1 MNTRA
6 MLTVFVAFI
15 CCLTVHA
22 QDVATMSDADFFSYM
37 EQCKKKGND
46 CYVTS
51 GNKYE
56 LKRIIDEYQGAI
68 ERRSAA
74 GTLDAGK
81 RAELMQGVNKLW
93 GDYYYLDGEEH
104 PKSYAEAERYFR
116 GCITFAKNHHEYQDA
131 NHDLYILPQE
141 LAQLYYKQKRYAEAY
156 EEMNKAYFNANKYV
170 SPDSLDPYL
179 DIQSQLAIC
188 LARTAIDEQGFKA
201 AKELMDEVIGAYQ
214 GTDTERY
221 GEALRKKAKI
231 LMLQEESG
239 SKMNR
244 AEALKCYQYYF
255 ELKKA
260 DALANFLGMNSET
273 REQYWSRVRPF
284 VTDCYRLEDTDAG
297 FLYDVTL
304 FAKGL
309 LLQLDSAGAGR
320 QQIHATWQMIQSRL
334 KPDACAIEFIQYEK
348 YGQQQMGALVLK
360 KTGKPMFVKMAS
372 PDSVMQYKIQI
383 KGEGE
388 PVQKLICAVHGA
400 DSESRHLRNSLYG
413 DSLGFNSYLWNA
425 HLITAINK
433 VREIWFSPDGYVHQL
448 AIEYLLPKQMTDVTC
463 HRLSSTRRLLEKAS
477 GVQSQRALIVGG
489 VNYQKASGTL
499 QTGNDTLAFNFLR
512 NLGRIGFQYLDNS
525 LKEAEG
531 IMQSRNNGQ
540 DSLLIADRATETDF
554 MQCCNQFPIIHISTH
569 GYFGAS
575 SVPQGTDLK
584 PCAADMSLSESL
596 LAMSGIQ
603 HHLRDDSFNGN
614 HHDGILSAR
623 ELSSLDM
630 SQTALVVLSCCET
643 GLGYV
648 TADGVYGIQRGLKNA
663 GVQAIICTLWDIDD
677 LASCYFMSNFHKFL
691 SEGHTITQAFYDAR
705 REMKDYTADDRD
717 SHLVFNPATMA
728 LEVDADDI
736 GADFSEPS
744 YRDAFILIDALE

>member
-1 MNTRA
+1 MKTRA
-6 MLTVFVAFI
+6 IIAVCVA
-15 CCLTVHA
+15 CVYGLTVHA
-22 QDVATMSDADFFSYM
+22 QDVTTMSEAGFQSYI
-37 EQCKKKGND
+37 ESCKKRGND
-46 CYVTS
+46 CYALS

-104 PKSYAEAERYFR
+104 PQSYAEAEGFFR
-116 GCITFAKNHHEYQDA
+116 ACIAFAENHHEYQDA
-131 NHDLYILPQE
+131 HHDLYIMPQE

-156 EEMNKAYFNANKYV
+156 EEMNKAYVNTNKYV

-188 LARTAIDEQGFKA
+188 LARMATDEQGFKA
-201 AKELMDEVIGAYQ
+201 AKELMDEVIGFYQ
-214 GTDTERY
+214 STDTECY

-239 SKMNR
+239 GKKSR
-244 AEALKCYQYYF
+244 GEALKCYQEYF
-255 ELKKA
+255 HLKKA
-260 DALANFLGMNSET
+260 DALANFLGMSSES

-360 KTGKPMFVKMAS
+360 KTGKPVFVKMAS

-383 KGEGE
+383 KGQGV
-388 PVQKLICAVHGA
+388 PVQELICAVHGA
-400 DSESRHLRNSLYG
+400 DSESRHQRNSLYR
-413 DSLGFNSYLWNA
+413 DSLGFNRYLWNS

-433 VREIWFSPDGYVHQL
+433 AREIWFAPDGYVHQL
-448 AIEYLLPKQMTDVTC
+448 AVEYLLPKQMAGVTC

-477 GVQSQRALIVGG
+477 SVQDQRALIVGG
-489 VNYQKASGTL
+489 VNYLKASGTL

-512 NLGRIGFQYLDNS
+512 NLGRIGFQYLENS
-525 LKEAEG
+525 MKEAEG

-540 DSLLIADRATETDF
+540 DSLLMADRATETDF
-554 MQCCNQFPIIHISTH
+554 MHCCSRFPIIHISTH

-603 HHLRDDSFNGN
+603 HYLRDDSFDST

-630 SQTALVVLSCCET
+630 SRVALIVLSCCET

-663 GVQAIICTLWDIDD
+663 GAKAIICTLWDIDD
-677 LASCYFMSNFHKFL
+677 LASCYFMSTLYKFL
-691 SEGHTITQAFYDAR
+691 SAGHTITQAFYAAR
-705 REMKDYTADDRD
+705 REMKDYSADESE
-717 SHLVFNPATMA
+717 SHLVFNPATMS
-728 LEVDADDI
+728 LEVDADDL